1 MRRFD
6 QALKML
12 GIEIPKSAKILDF
25 GCGDGTN
32 VYRLLDAGYTNV
44 YGCDIKDFLKLRDP
58 EDRSRFYIG
67 DGPIPVEDS
76 MFDLVISDQVFE
88 HVLDQVS
95 VAKEL
100 NRVTRE
106 GGHGLH
112 SFPAK
117 FQLVEKHIKVPLGGV
132 LGFRW
137 WYKLWAT
144 LGVRNHWQEGLSA
157 NEVADKNSL
166 FYVSGLN
173 YVSDSCYRVIWRNS
187 GFHYQFTE
195 QQFFD
200 VHRRRSARLIG
211 KVNRVF
217 PLIGWLY
224 RTFKSRHVYLRK
236 ISDVHDC
243 HAQENMRDLHSDG
256 ASSGR

>member
-1 MRRFD
+1 MRKFD
-6 QALKML
+6 QALERL
-12 GIEIPKSAKILDF
+12 GVQIPKSANILDF

-67 DGPIPVEDS
+67 DGRLPIENN

-95 VAKEL
+95 VSIEL
-100 NRVTRE
+100 NRITRE

-117 FQLVEKHIKVPLGGV
+117 FQLVEKHIKVPLGGI

-137 WYKLWAT
+137 WYKLWAL
-144 LGVRNHWQEGLSA
+144 LGVRNHWQKELNA

-173 YVSDSCYRVIWRNS
+173 YVSNSCYKVIWRNAKFS
-187 GFHYQFTE
+187 YEFAE

-200 VHRRRSARLIG
+200 VHRRRSVRVIG
-211 KVNRVF
+211 KINRVF

-236 ISDVHDC
+236 IKDLEDDRSE
-243 HAQENMRDLHSDG
+243 ANMEEFHSDG
-256 ASSGR
+256 RSLE